1 MGLSLA
7 SSRCYSIGPTIHRS
21 QLLTQQALAHT
32 LMPRGKAPC
41 PQLSNNSLSPVAA
54 AALRVDGRNLH
65 IQCRVSKAART
76 GRSASP
82 LAVAR
87 ARDSQQSAHSCNRK
101 LVAVR
106 VHPGVLHRDPLA
118 KYAAAFFNTS
128 TSSFVSANSRRSR
141 AFSASSSVGARLA
154 GVPARS
160 PACSFPARLRRI
172 QFQMLESGISSRLAA
187 SLPPIDS
194 ASRTASI
201 LYSSV
206 YRRFGTFSFLPIC
219 SSVHQKNTKI
229 LMYVKPGQGQWNDKR
244 RRDLRSVPE
253 RRRWHGV

>member
-1 MGLSLA
+1 M
-7 SSRCYSIGPTIHRS
+7 
-21 QLLTQQALAHT
+21 
-32 LMPRGKAPC
+32 
-41 PQLSNNSLSPVAA
+41 QLSNNPLSPVTAA
-54 AALRVDGRNLH
+54 TLRVNGRNLH

-82 LAVAR
+82 LAVSG
-87 ARDSQQSAHSCNRK
+87 ARDLQQSAHSGNCK
-101 LVAVR
+101 LVAVCI
-106 VHPGVLHRDPLA
+106 HPGVLHRDPLA

-141 AFSASSSVGARLA
+141 AFSASNSVGARLA

-172 QFQMLESGISSRLAA
+172 QFHTLESGISSRFAA
-187 SLPPIDS
+187 WLPPIDS

-206 YRRFGTFSFLPIC
+206 YRRFGTSSFLPIC

-229 LMYVKPGQGQWNDKR
+229 LMYVKPGQGHIETSSIPSNFDMPTN
-244 RRDLRSVPE
+244 VE
-253 RRRWHGV
+253 RWIFWLESSDGPHCRAVRLEPVQSQYSMPISSTDIK